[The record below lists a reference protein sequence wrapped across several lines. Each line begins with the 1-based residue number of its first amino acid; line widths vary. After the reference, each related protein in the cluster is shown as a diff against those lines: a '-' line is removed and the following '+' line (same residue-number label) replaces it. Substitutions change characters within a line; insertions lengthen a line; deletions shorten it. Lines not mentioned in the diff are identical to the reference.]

1 MLEARTYLGE
11 FWNPNISDSYKYI
24 GALKVSEQGAMEL
37 EIHQKE
43 ENYCTT
49 HYEGYD
55 VLWSIIGDDYPVTL
69 FNVRFRK
76 SQGLSSVSFS
86 IRWVLAGSHILSM
99 DTPYFNK
106 CKITFPYLK
115 NWVCSSRIHFENEG
129 IKDSLVIDKTKLS
142 TPLVSANIEQG
153 VQLTLRE
160 GVFTKQLFETFSC
173 EINQNAICE
182 INTDAPK
189 STNFYHQLITEFTQF
204 LSIALYCQQFPNEVI
219 LCDSN
224 GNKVELIFPQKE
236 STNPHRNQLIV
247 FPDLK
252 ERVPQMLVNWH
263 TQFQQVAPIC
273 QYLLQSLNVTTFDF
287 PDFLI
292 IAHALDGYH
301 KRFVNKKNGKD
312 IRKYEVGIK
321 VLLEQF
327 KDVEV
332 IKMCRIDTE
341 VLTQSRNKYSHLI
354 PDDDSK
360 ITKAV
365 SGQELYNLTQKCKV
379 LLTCCILHLLGLS
392 IDEINLCCKESD
404 ISLMLFELS

>member
-1 MLEARTYLGE
+1 MIETGTYLGE

-55 VLWSIIGDDYPVTL
+55 VLWGIIGDDYPVTL

-86 IRWVLAGSHILSM
+86 IGYVFAGRHVASL
-99 DTPYFNK
+99 DNALFRK
-106 CKITFPYLK
+106 CIVKFPYLK
-115 NWVCSSRIHFENEG
+115 NWVCTHRTRIDYEKKEVCLIVN
-129 IKDSLVIDKTKLS
+129 KTNIS
-142 TPLVSANIEQG
+142 QPLVDAVLEKGLRFSINEDCLLN
-153 VQLTLRE
+153 QLPQSLYTEISQDAR
-160 GVFTKQLFETFSC
+160 C
-173 EINQNAICE
+173 EFVSEDVKSINNF
-182 INTDAPK
+182 IN
-189 STNFYHQLITEFTQF
+189 LIKEFAQF
-204 LSIALYCQQFPNEVI
+204 FSIALYCRQYPNEI
-219 LCDSN
+219 KIIDID
-224 GNKVELIFPQKE
+224 GKEYELLFSLSASIKPIQ
-236 STNPHRNQLIV
+236 NYLIP
-247 FPDLK
+247 FYKLQEK
-252 ERVPQMLVNWH
+252 VPQLLVNWH

-273 QYLLQSLNVTTFDF
+273 RSLLQSTRYCTFDF

-292 IAHALDGYH
+292 IAQALDGYH

-312 IRKYEVGIK
+312 IRKYEDGIK

-327 KDVEV
+327 KDVEA
-332 IKMCRIDTE
+332 IKNCEIDTG
-341 VLTQSRNKYSHLI
+341 VLTQSRDKYSHLI

-365 SGQELYNLTQKCKV
+365 SGKDLYALTNKCKV
-379 LLTCCILHLLGLS
+379 LLTCCILHLLGLD
-392 IDEINLCCKESD
+392 IDDINLCFERCSVIK
-404 ISLMLFELS
+404 LMAQND